1 MSEFKTPTDPITDK
15 ALTEL
20 KQGTEFN
27 LSEKINNTCM
37 DCNYDLKKE
46 DVKEFIKI
54 LKEKIVMLR
63 VSPYKE
69 ELNKLAGE
77 ELI

>member
-1 MSEFKTPTDPITDK
+1 MKTK
-15 ALTEL
+15 
-20 KQGTEFN
+20 EFN